1 MVIPWICF
9 AKSSINWRRN
19 LNNDGSRWKKLSKKS
34 SREKME
40 IGCSGI
46 CRILSGLSLI
56 ISMTVWERRKT
67 FNTVT
72 EHKTTGNTK
81 PHIQRF
87 ELIRPGQFYF
97 DACYNPP
104 KTAFLKNAEKKGCKI
119 LNGLGMSRSRGLL
132 RSNYGPDRRL
142 HWMWCEKNE
151 RRLSGKKMR
160 RRRRNDSVIPSLHG
174 R

>member
-9 AKSSINWRRN
+9 AKRSINWRRN
-19 LNNDGSRWKKLSKKS
+19 LNNAGSCWTLSGMRTASTLYASWWICRLMAALYWRLS
-34 SREKME
+34 SRRIIRAAIPWYEKDHK
-40 IGCSGI
+40 GV
-46 CRILSGLSLI
+46 
-56 ISMTVWERRKT
+56 TWERRKT

-81 PHIQRF
+81 THIQRF

-97 DACYNPP
+97 DACYNPS

-119 LNGLGMSRSRGLL
+119 LNGLGMSSSRGLL

-142 HWMWCEKNE
+142 HWMWCEKN
-151 RRLSGKKMR
+151 
-160 RRRRNDSVIPSLHG
+160 
-174 R
+174 